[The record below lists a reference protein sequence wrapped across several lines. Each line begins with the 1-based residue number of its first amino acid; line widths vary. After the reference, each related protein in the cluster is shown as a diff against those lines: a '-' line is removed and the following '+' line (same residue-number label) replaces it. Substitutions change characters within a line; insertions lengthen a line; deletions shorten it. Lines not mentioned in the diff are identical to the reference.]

1 LNPGTTCHGEI
12 VEYDEFLRVPTG
24 STDADLLTYLDML
37 THYVNI
43 SNATLI
49 NVTASYGT
57 TTEWL
62 EQRRVYFGRATNS
75 PPPAPPP
82 TDANPAVE
90 RPFFFDEKGIRLD
103 IPQLDHDNDLQE
115 AYTDTTDDTDFK
127 LRYITSTKLADRY
140 TFAGKERGDPE
151 KMPKAY
157 FHRAACGDE
166 EATLVKVHVR
176 ILFQP
181 HTYVDSRTDF
191 FMRVYGGTLDAA
203 FKRFDVRSCF
213 TETTENIRLEC
224 DPAPSPPPPND
235 WARPPSPPAFVY
247 EVITLASATGGSA
260 LFFVISAVCC
270 FGIAGKHVRDRHFSR
285 YPGVLSQRADRQPW
299 SEEHFNIYGQNHHDG
314 ALRPDY
320 TQPGEQL
327 ATGFTFMGLTSRY
340 NPVRQ

>member
-1 LNPGTTCHGEI
+1 MPKE
-12 VEYDEFLRVPTG
+12 
-24 STDADLLTYLDML
+24 STNADLLTYVDML

-49 NVTASYGT
+49 NVTATYGT

-82 TDANPAVE
+82 TDGNPPVE
-90 RPFFFDEKGIRLD
+90 RPFLFDEKGVRLD
-103 IPQLDHDNDLQE
+103 IPQLDHDNDIQV
-115 AYTDTTDDTDFK
+115 AFTDDTDDTDYK
-127 LRYITSTKLADRY
+127 MRYIMTNKLEDRY

-157 FHRAACGDE
+157 FARAHCGDE
-166 EATLVKVHVR
+166 EATLIKVHVR
-176 ILFQP
+176 ILLQP
-181 HTYVDSRTDF
+181 HTFVDSRTDF
-191 FMRVYGGTLDAA
+191 FMRTYGGTLDAA

-270 FGIAGKHVRDRHFSR
+270 FGIAGKTVRDRFNSR
-285 YPGVLSQRADRQPW
+285 MVGVKDQRTTPERWKAQQMLK
-299 SEEHFNIYGQNHHDG
+299 EGDG
-314 ALRPDY
+314 IMDGVFRPDY
-320 TQPGEQL
+320 TQPGERIV
-327 ATGFTFMGLTSRY
+327 TGFSFRGMAARY
-340 NPVRQ
+340 NAVNQ